1 LFLEFNIFRGALGWR
16 GRGNYGLKLAQ
27 MCDGKNLKTKM
38 PSPPVKFVN
47 AIIIHLQKLNEIGK
61 HFQS

>member
-1 LFLEFNIFRGALGWR
+1 
-16 GRGNYGLKLAQ
+16 

-38 PSPPVKFVN
+38 PSLPVKFDN
-47 AIIIHLQKLNEIGK
+47 AIIVHLQKLNEIGK